1 MLRAFW
7 IVLGTQLLGAS
18 FAAGQQKLVDL
29 ASEGVKVGAVPDGCR
44 SAKTGS
50 MGGEVRWQV
59 RKTSEMVLGGTIAEV
74 SQEKTDT
81 KYPLCIL
88 DALRA
93 TDIDV
98 SVDITP
104 IAGDLDRAG
113 GIAVRLIDPLNYYLV
128 RANALEQNVRL
139 YHVVNGIRT
148 QFAGVEAHVFSGM
161 TQRLR
166 LVVKGDE
173 FSVMFAGK
181 KLFNVKDKRFQK
193 EGAVALW
200 TKADSLTEFSNVTVE
215 ILQ

>member
-1 MLRAFW
+1 
-7 IVLGTQLLGAS
+7 
-18 FAAGQQKLVDL
+18 
-29 ASEGVKVGAVPDGCR
+29 
-44 SAKTGS
+44 

-59 RKTSEMVLGGTIAEV
+59 RKTSETVLGGTIAEV